1 MAITVVGSH
10 TDQADGGPQ
19 GTNERRARSRM
30 RTVVTYLQNVDGL
43 QQRSRC
49 QELFHGR
56 LRIARE
62 ERRESSD
69 L

>member
-1 MAITVVGSH
+1 
-10 TDQADGGPQ
+10 
-19 GTNERRARSRM
+19 M